1 MNISILMGR
10 LTAEPEL
17 RRTQSGKDVLSFCL
31 AVDRGYGEKKET
43 DFINCVAW
51 EGTAKFISQWF
62 RKGSLILVDAT
73 GSISSSRM
81 QHAVAATSQA
91 DEHERLC

>member
-31 AVDRGYGEKKET
+31 AGDRGYGEKKET
-43 DFINCVAW
+43 DFIYCVAW
-51 EGTAKFISQWF
+51 EGTAKGIS
-62 RKGSLILVDAT
+62 
-73 GSISSSRM
+73 
-81 QHAVAATSQA
+81 
-91 DEHERLC
+91 